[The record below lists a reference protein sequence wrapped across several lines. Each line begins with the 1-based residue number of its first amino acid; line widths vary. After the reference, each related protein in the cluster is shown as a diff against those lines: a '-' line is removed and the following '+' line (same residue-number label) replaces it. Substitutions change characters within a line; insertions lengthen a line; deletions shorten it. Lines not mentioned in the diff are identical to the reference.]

1 MSWSVDDDTTAGWSS
16 PPLNETA
23 TAGELHDPGLPHEH
37 QYVLIALYTSTT
49 ALAVAGNVIVI
60 VVLSVGRRSRTDLRA
75 FLINLAVADLTMA
88 IFCMP
93 FTFTTTMLHDW
104 IFGAI
109 MCTVVLF
116 LQVYC
121 TRRFCPSPSAFSS
134 SSYYAGRV

>member
-1 MSWSVDDDTTAGWSS
+1 MSRSAEDDTTAGWSLDDS
-16 PPLNETA
+16 ASTS
-23 TAGELHDPGLPHEH
+23 AGERHDPGLPDEH

-49 ALAVAGNVIVI
+49 ALAVAGNVVVI

-93 FTFTTTMLHDW
+93 FTFTATMLHDW
-104 IFGAI
+104 IFGAV

-116 LQVYC
+116 LQVSMYALALLRRYMAGLNVA
-121 TRRFCPSPSAFSS
+121 TRSTWL
-134 SSYYAGRV
+134 